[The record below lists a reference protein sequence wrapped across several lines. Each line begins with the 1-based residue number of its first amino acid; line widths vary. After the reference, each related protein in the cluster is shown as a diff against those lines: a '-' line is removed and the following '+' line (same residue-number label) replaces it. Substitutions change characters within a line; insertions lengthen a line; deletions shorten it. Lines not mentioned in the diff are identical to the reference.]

1 MEVAPLRLLSIKRI
15 EVNRASGRV
24 LIDAAYRALK
34 KNHLPANPFGATFAF
49 NLRQKD
55 AGWEDADGC
64 ASRLGRNP
72 GTRNH

>member
-1 MEVAPLRLLSIKRI
+1 MEVAPLRLLSKKRI
-15 EVNRASGRV
+15 EVNRASGLR
-24 LIDAAYRALK
+24 LIDATYRTFK
-34 KNHLPANPFGATFAF
+34 KNHLPAIPFGATFAI

-55 AGWEDADGC
+55 AGREEANGC